1 MDLAAVVPWRVRLG
15 VRKAL
20 GTTIYSGHFNKAE
33 RLLQQLGV
41 EGISEHLIVR
51 AIKGV
56 GPTLFDARCIEARTV
71 PGTWEQVIQM
81 MPMNRIR
88 SIADVGCGQEN
99 PGRVFEKMG
108 KRCAY
113 SDIEHFEGL
122 DSFKGRD
129 FQQMDFN
136 HGLKYGNGQF
146 DYAVCIDVI
155 EHVENTRAMCREL
168 RRISK
173 VGFVVA
179 TPNPV
184 SKRSQRLL
192 ARTGFFE
199 WFGATDRG
207 EPAWHINPVFPWQ
220 MVQIAKEFG
229 MDLQIS
235 GNTCFF
241 TDHDAVDHSEA
252 LIYVFTDRH
261 DRR

>member
-1 MDLAAVVPWRVRLG
+1 MELSAVVPWRVRLG

-20 GTTIYSGHFNKAE
+20 GATIYGAHFNKAE
-33 RLLQQLGV
+33 RLLQHLRV
-41 EGISEHLIVR
+41 SGIGEHLITR

-81 MPMNRIR
+81 MPMDSIQ

-108 KRCAY
+108 KACAY
-113 SDIEHFEGL
+113 SDIEHFEEL
-122 DSFKGRD
+122 DGFKDRD
-129 FQQMDFN
+129 FRQMDFN
-136 HGLKYGNGQF
+136 HGLQYADKQF

-173 VGFVVA
+173 VGFIVA
-179 TPNPV
+179 TPNPIT
-184 SKRSQRLL
+184 KRSQRLL
-192 ARTGFFE
+192 AKTGYFE

-220 MVQIAKEFG
+220 MKQIAKEFG
-229 MDLQIS
+229 MDYEVS
-235 GNTCFF
+235 GNTNFF
-241 TDHDAVDHSEA
+241 ADHDPVDHAEA
-252 LIYVFTDRH
+252 LIYRFTEPA
-261 DRR
+261 